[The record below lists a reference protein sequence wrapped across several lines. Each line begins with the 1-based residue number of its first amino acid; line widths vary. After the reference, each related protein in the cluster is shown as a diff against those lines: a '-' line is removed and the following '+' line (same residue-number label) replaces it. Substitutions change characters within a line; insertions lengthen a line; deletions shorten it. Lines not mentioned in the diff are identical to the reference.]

1 MPLTNKLHSYH
12 FIKSFCT
19 KSSNPSIA
27 SPSWRIQGQERQLIS
42 EISSILLQRHNWQS
56 LLKTLNLSPK
66 LTPTCF
72 LQILHEIQEYPKI
85 SLNFF
90 NWAKSNLVGFQPDLK
105 IHCKIFQILLGSDE
119 TESIKPILDSFI
131 GVNPPTHV
139 VNSMI
144 QACKGTNLHPL
155 AFSSIIDCYAQK
167 GFYFD
172 GLEVYKKVISHG
184 YKPKVDCLN
193 AVLDVL
199 DNAGEFR
206 LAYCLYGSL
215 IRNGIS
221 SNMSTWT
228 VFARILCKD
237 GKFENVVRLL
247 NSGVCNSATFD
258 LVIDGYSR
266 MGNFRAAID
275 QVNDMCKRNL
285 EPGFCTYGSILDGA
299 CKYGDTNVIDMVLC
313 SMRKVKL
320 IPENSLSEC
329 DVVIR
334 KFCDVG
340 KSYAAEFLF
349 SRAQDEG
356 VRLEDTTFGCMLRAF
371 CEGGRVDE
379 AIRLYQLILKE
390 KVIIK
395 RSYYQV
401 LAESLCKGTPTENAN
416 RLLIRL
422 VMKGF
427 SPSVSGI
434 SKFMMKLGGKD
445 MWKEAESLLNTMLQA
460 DLLPDSGC
468 CRLLVKHYCSSG
480 QTGSALLLHEKLKKS
495 ETLWDVATYNTLLRN
510 LFMEKRADEALAI
523 FVCMRRNNI
532 VNRASFLVMISGL
545 SQVKE
550 MRKAMQVHD
559 DMLKM
564 GLKPSSNTY
573 KSLISVFR

>member
-144 QACKGTNLHPL
+144 QACK
-155 AFSSIIDCYAQK
+155 
-167 GFYFD
+167 
-172 GLEVYKKVISHG
+172 EVYKKVISHG

-199 DNAGEFR
+199 DNA
-206 LAYCLYGSL
+206 
-215 IRNGIS
+215 
-221 SNMSTWT
+221 
-228 VFARILCKD
+228 
-237 GKFENVVRLL
+237 
-247 NSGVCNSATFD
+247 GVCNSATFD